1 MSPRYVVLADDFT
14 GACDTA
20 LQFLHSH
27 NDLPR
32 VLLDPENLRGIAGST
47 NVLVVDTETRN
58 LPAEEAFSRIA
69 ALAAELH
76 RFVGT
81 TVFYLKTD
89 STLRGNTA
97 DEVEALQQ
105 GLGLPT
111 AVFAPAFPKMGRTV
125 KDGILSVEGTPV
137 SRTAMARD
145 PLKPVTTS
153 DISLLLRGAGAC
165 SPRHV
170 HLEEL
175 RGGFLLPPPGAR
187 CGNLREEGRYTFDA
201 ETDEDLRRLVRAVTA
216 SVAPETVLWAGS
228 AGLAEAL
235 VRRDLPVLAVVGS
248 VHPRSIEQVRHVL
261 DSGTA
266 TGFTPDMGAFLR
278 NVPGILEE
286 TVDAVGSLLLQ
297 GRNVL
302 IASSRPEDP
311 SSATHR
317 GNDATRIAA
326 FLGDLTC
333 TLVRRHRPGGLFLS
347 GGDVAAKILK
357 QLSVVETVVTEEIEP
372 GIPLLRVHGGN
383 LDGLPLVT
391 KAGAFGTSRSIAAAI
406 LRLRG

>member
-1 MSPRYVVLADDFT
+1 MSSRYVVLADDFT

-20 LQFLHSH
+20 LQFLRSR

-32 VLLDPENLRGIAGST
+32 ILLDPENLLGIAGAS

-81 TVFYLKTD
+81 TIFYLKTD

-97 DEVEALQQ
+97 VEVEALQR
-105 GLGLPT
+105 GLGLST
-111 AVFAPAFPKMGRTV
+111 VVFAPAFPKMGRTV
-125 KDGILSVEGTPV
+125 KNAILSVEGIPV
-137 SRTAMARD
+137 SQTAMARD

-153 DISLLLRGAGAC
+153 DISLLLCGTGAC

-170 HLEEL
+170 RLEEL
-175 RGGFLLPPPGAR
+175 RGGFLLPPRGAR
-187 CGNLREEGRYTFDA
+187 CGNLREEGCYTFDA

-248 VHPRSIEQVRHVL
+248 VHPRSIEQVKQVL
-261 DSGTA
+261 NSGTA
-266 TGFTPDMGAFLR
+266 MGYIPDMSAFLQ
-278 NVPGILEE
+278 NAPGALEGAVE
-286 TVDAVGSLLLQ
+286 TVSPLLLQ
-297 GRNVL
+297 GKNVL

-311 SSATHR
+311 SSTTHR
-317 GNDATRIAA
+317 GNDAIRIAT
-326 FLGDLTC
+326 FLGDLAC
-333 TLVRRHRPGGLFLS
+333 ALARRHRLSGLFLS

-357 QLSVVETVVTEEIEP
+357 RLSVVETVVTEEIEP
-372 GIPLLRVHGGN
+372 GIPLLRVQGGDLN
-383 LDGLPLVT
+383 GLPLVT
-391 KAGAFGTSRSIAAAI
+391 KAGAFGTPRSIVAAI